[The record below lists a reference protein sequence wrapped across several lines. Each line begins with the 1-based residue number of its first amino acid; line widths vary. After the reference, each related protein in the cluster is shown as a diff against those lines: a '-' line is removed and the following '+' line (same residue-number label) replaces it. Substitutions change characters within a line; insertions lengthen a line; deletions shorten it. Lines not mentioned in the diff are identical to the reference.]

1 MDLGIL
7 NTVIALVIVLLVLSL
22 LVQAVQALVKKLLKL
37 KSRQIEDSL
46 KDLYEQVVDVPQTA
60 ATSAA
65 PRSARFWSGLKRLVG
80 LKTPAIVKTPS
91 ELFKE
96 KVLQQFKNIGR
107 KTLLGNPVL
116 DSLSKEDLFKVMG
129 KLESEEFFP
138 DYIKKFQVLCDQ
150 IEELRKALVEKI
162 AADPILRGTASTK
175 IAEVRSILAPIFNN
189 VTAIVEGNKV
199 KPRVLFADLLRLSK
213 LDVRGLLALID
224 QAQQGISK
232 EKETATQAG
241 NTVEVTALQKLSD
254 ELVQV
259 TKLLG
264 DLSQNFVNAVAP
276 LRNKID
282 QVELWFD
289 TVTQSFDERYTRHM
303 RTASIIISAIVVI
316 LLNANFFQVYRGLA
330 RNEIQRNMIADAGA
344 DLVNQLK
351 EAQAT
356 TAKPAAY
363 PTPTAT
369 PYPDASPSPT
379 PKTLEELKKD
389 FQTIDSLVGSYE
401 SFGFK
406 LLSGEQVRSFLWSI
420 GIWTRPWPD
429 DNGYYGWY
437 GFKLT
442 KETVG
447 GREIAHWNVQNR
459 SEWWASRKGDGI
471 TFVGWAIM
479 VMLLSVG
486 APFWQDALESLFG
499 IKNLLRQKSATQNVE
514 TKSGTGQPKE

>member
-22 LVQAVQALVKKLLKL
+22 LVQAIQTLVKKLLKL

-46 KDLYEQVVDVPQTA
+46 KDLYEQVVDVPQT
-60 ATSAA
+60 TTTPSA
-65 PRSARFWSGLKRLVG
+65 PWLARFWSKLKRLIG
-80 LKTPAIVKTPS
+80 IKSPAITKTPP
-91 ELFKE
+91 ELFKD
-96 KVLQQFKNIGR
+96 KVLEQFKNIGR
-107 KTLLGNPVL
+107 KTLLGNAVL

-150 IEELRKALVEKI
+150 IEELRMALVDKI

-213 LDVRGLLALID
+213 LDVRGLLTLID
-224 QAQQGISK
+224 QAQQRIGK
-232 EKETATQAG
+232 EKEIATQSG
-241 NTVEVTALQKLSD
+241 NAIELAALQKLSD
-254 ELVQV
+254 ELAQV

-303 RTASIIISAIVVI
+303 RTASIIISLIVVV
-316 LLNANFFQVYRGLA
+316 LLNANFFQVYRSLA

-344 DLVNQLK
+344 ELVDQLK
-351 EAQAT
+351 QAQA
-356 TAKPAAY
+356 AKQAAY
-363 PTPTAT
+363 PAPTAT
-369 PYPDASPSPT
+369 PYGYASPSPS
-379 PKTLEELKKD
+379 PKTVEELKND
-389 FQTIDSLVGSYE
+389 FQAIDSLVGNYE
-401 SFGFK
+401 GFGFK
-406 LLSGEQVRSFLWSI
+406 LLSGEQVRSFLWST
-420 GIWTRPWPD
+420 GIWTRPWRD
-429 DNGYYGWY
+429 DNGNYGWG

-442 KETVG
+442 KETKD
-447 GREIAHWNVQNR
+447 GREIAHWDVQSG
-459 SEWWASRKGDGI
+459 SEWWASRKGNGI
-471 TFVGWAIM
+471 TLVGWAIM